1 MSWWSKNFLPDLVN
15 ARCAPRRLGLNPDE
29 SEQGSPADDLPDPR
43 FSYAHLTPA
52 ERAEFESWLD
62 ERNAS
67 LPMPEPTTQG
77 ELFNKDE

>member
-1 MSWWSKNFLPDLVN
+1 MSWYAKNILPDLLN
-15 ARCAPRRLGLNPDE
+15 ARNAHRQVGLNPDE
-29 SEQGSPADDLPDPR
+29 NEAGAPADDLPDPR
-43 FSYAHLTPA
+43 WSYEHLTPE

-77 ELFNKDE
+77 ELFNKD